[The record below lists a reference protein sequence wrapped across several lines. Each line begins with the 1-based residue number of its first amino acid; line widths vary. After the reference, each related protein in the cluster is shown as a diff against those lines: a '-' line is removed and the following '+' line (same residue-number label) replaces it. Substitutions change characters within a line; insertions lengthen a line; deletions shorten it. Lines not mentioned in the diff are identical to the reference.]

1 MAFLTCESN
10 AVVGA
15 VHPKAMPV
23 MLRASHAKDWLDHER
38 EQACALAVP
47 FPDADMR
54 RIK

>member
-1 MAFLTCESN
+1 
-10 AVVGA
+10 
-15 VHPKAMPV
+15 VHPKPMPV
-23 MLRASHAKDWLDHER
+23 LLRASHAMHWLDHER